1 MSDACIGP
9 AVGRD
14 YIFSK
19 LGKFITKAQIAY
31 FTSEPSSPLA
41 DGLKNE
47 TLTVCWNTL
56 KPPKRSLII
65 HCGMCHSILERRL
78 LFPVLMSIENKDLP
92 KPATPMI
99 PTSANQEK
107 VLRYL
112 EQLPGAS
119 TSQDFYCSC
128 LGKQV

>member
-1 MSDACIGP
+1 LLEYFEATEEISYHTLWDVP
-9 AVGRD
+9 
-14 YIFSK
+14 
-19 LGKFITKAQIAY
+19 LNTGKTALI
-31 FTSEPSSPLA
+31 SS
-41 DGLKNE
+41 LK
-47 TLTVCWNTL
+47 
-56 KPPKRSLII
+56 
-65 HCGMCHSILERRL
+65 
-78 LFPVLMSIENKDLP
+78 MSIENKDLP